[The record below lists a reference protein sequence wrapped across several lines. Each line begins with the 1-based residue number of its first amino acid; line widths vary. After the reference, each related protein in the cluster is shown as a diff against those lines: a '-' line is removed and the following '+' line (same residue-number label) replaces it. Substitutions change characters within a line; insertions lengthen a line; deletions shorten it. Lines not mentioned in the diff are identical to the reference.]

1 MSNKVA
7 ASMTASIII
16 DKKEVISSALDA
28 YARAKKEIDGNK
40 LELLIDVSDEQALK
54 RLKEIQQELSGK
66 DYIIKFKNQG
76 IDETLK
82 SLDELYEKIKAI
94 ISGKGIS
101 NGKGIGNSIVDEKTL
116 KNVLSIFKDIESHLS
131 TLKTTISDVGDGEEF
146 SPLLKMINNVK
157 NSIDKLISITGK
169 GTTFNMSIDVG
180 SNTEM
185 ESKVQSKISNALQ
198 AYQRLFEH
206 IKLSNPAD
214 SIITNKFF
222 EFDINQ
228 YDTMMGKLQA
238 YKKFIDNMRKEAK
251 ARFNGKDVLFQYT
264 DKSYW
269 SSASA
274 AMAQVTKAFN
284 EMNDSSD
291 KNPLSELFGGTDL
304 TEVISQLKTI
314 SDELGKISSAVNTF
328 KDGINIKV
336 SFAEVEKLTNK
347 VKELEDELTTL
358 KSSTVSHI
366 ETNILS
372 GNEVVEAQNKTQELY
387 VGTEKFLHNTE
398 RLISDIGLSHS
409 KLIKKIQ
416 DENRLIEKGNEKFRE
431 RITFLNNGLV
441 VESILGTE
449 TTNDAYGNHPK
460 ASKLVHTHPNSVT
473 GEVFSANDMWSFAD
487 EYLKN
492 KISEFELVW
501 KNQVLTMK
509 LPDGLSKEVLDN
521 FSNNFAAMW
530 DAVRIQL
537 GDVDENGKINLPSE
551 LKSVASKY
559 INSFLNE
566 MLSKLGGELTLSKID
581 ANGTLNQINIPKI
594 TSEEYN
600 IIYSTLL
607 KIKDVDFSGNIIQ
620 QTQDIKKNTRP
631 LLETVDTLYGSLK
644 ALSSSPTNKNIKYL
658 MPFLS
663 DNDINDLSNILS
675 QELTDKD
682 FRNLADDIYRNIY
695 EPIKNSRLEAL
706 LLVEAIQSHS
716 SSTPIKDTFQGD
728 KIEQA
733 AASAKNLDKIL
744 DDVDI
749 PEDSFNDVIAKF
761 NIVEE
766 KAQNIVKITKQMR
779 RDVKGN
785 PIESYNI
792 TYKNGSNEI
801 YGESSKPQLLRSN
814 DVLYNVKESETKIIS
829 EQKEKYEELS
839 QTIDRYITVRKRIAS
854 GKALSSDEQE
864 AKDLKKTIDELN
876 KTDILSDEQYKT
888 AKNRLES
895 LETSVKD
902 IIALTK
908 SSSIDSMQSKIDA
921 HNKRYVSVNNK
932 PADEDRS
939 VAYQEAINKYKNSI
953 VELEIFL
960 ENFKKSSNPVTEE
973 SISEW
978 NELIEKV
985 DIASNALKTFSA
997 AEKGSTD
1004 HSREKEID
1012 KITKYLDAN
1021 TKISK
1026 KARKELER
1034 YLAIL
1039 KSGDPSANVQEI
1051 HTAWTKVAVAERE
1064 AGREGKSFLDLLKDK
1079 TIGNRA
1085 AQLVSYYLSF
1095 TDIIRYAREGINVV
1109 KDLNTALTE
1118 MRKVSDESLSRL
1130 KEFQKESF
1138 DLAEGIGATA
1148 LEIQNSVAD
1157 FMRLGYSLQEATKLS
1172 QDANIYAN
1180 VGDMEINEATEHMIS
1195 SIQAWQSEF
1204 KSTTEASE
1212 QIINRYNE
1220 VGNNF
1225 AITSADIGS
1234 AMERSAAALKAGGND
1249 LNESIGL
1256 ITAGNLIQQDADTTA
1271 NALKVMS
1278 LRIRGSK
1285 AELEGMGETTDDLAE
1300 STSKL
1305 REQVKSLTGVD
1316 IMLDPNTYK
1325 STAEIIQEIGA
1336 VWDNLTDVSQA
1347 ATLELLAGKTRASTV
1362 SGLIENYE
1370 TIEDVIRSCEESEN
1384 SALEENQKYIDSVEG
1399 RLNLLKSQAQELAFV
1414 TIDDEALKKGISLLT
1429 DLLSLVTD
1437 LIDKIGLLSTV
1448 AIGAGGFGFFKNLD

>member
-1 MSNKVA
+1 MTNKVA
-7 ASMTASIII
+7 ASMTASIVI
-16 DKKEVISSALDA
+16 DKSDILTQALKGIAQAQKELND
-28 YARAKKEIDGNK
+28 NK
-40 LELLIDVSDEQALK
+40 LELLFDVSDDK
-54 RLKEIQQELSGK
+54 VRGRLKDIQKELSSK

-76 IDETLK
+76 IEETLK
-82 SLDELYEKIKAI
+82 SLDELFEKIKLI
-94 ISGKGIS
+94 ISGKAFG
-101 NGKGIGNSIVDEKTL
+101 NGNGNGIGNFIVDEESLKSVIDLFKTM
-116 KNVLSIFKDIESHLS
+116 ESHLFEM
-131 TLKTTISDVGDGEEF
+131 KKIFVDVGDGEEF
-146 SPLLKMINNVK
+146 SPLLKMINELQKSVSNLSKSFEV
-157 NSIDKLISITGK
+157 G
-169 GTTFNMSIDVG
+169 FNLNIDVG
-180 SNTEM
+180 SSTETDN
-185 ESKVQSKISNALQ
+185 KIQSKISNALQ

-206 IKLSNPAD
+206 IKVRGIDDDMLYQ
-214 SIITNKFF
+214 KFVD
-222 EFDINQ
+222 FDINQ
-228 YDTMMGKLQA
+228 FDTTMGKLQA
-238 YKKFIDNMRKEAK
+238 YRKFIENIKKDAN
-251 ARFNGKDVLFQYT
+251 ARIPGYG
-264 DKSYW
+264 DKIFAGIDKKYFSE
-269 SSASA
+269 ASA
-274 AMAQVTKAFN
+274 AMAQVTRAFN
-284 EMNDSSD
+284 EAKKANET
-291 KNPLSELFGGTDL
+291 PQLSELFGKTDL
-304 TEVISQLKTI
+304 TEVIVQLGLIVDK
-314 SDELGKISSAVNTF
+314 LGEISSTASKFNDIF
-328 KDGINIKV
+328 KDGINV
-336 SFAEVEKLTNK
+336 STSIEEIEKLTNR
-347 VKELEDELTTL
+347 VKELEEELIKL
-358 KSSTVSHI
+358 KNPTSTEVN
-366 ETNILS
+366 ETNI
-372 GNEVVEAQNKTQELY
+372 
-387 VGTEKFLHNTE
+387 
-398 RLISDIGLSHS
+398 
-409 KLIKKIQ
+409 
-416 DENRLIEKGNEKFRE
+416 
-431 RITFLNNGLV
+431 
-441 VESILGTE
+441 
-449 TTNDAYGNHPK
+449 
-460 ASKLVHTHPNSVT
+460 
-473 GEVFSANDMWSFAD
+473 
-487 EYLKN
+487 
-492 KISEFELVW
+492 
-501 KNQVLTMK
+501 
-509 LPDGLSKEVLDN
+509 
-521 FSNNFAAMW
+521 
-530 DAVRIQL
+530 
-537 GDVDENGKINLPSE
+537 
-551 LKSVASKY
+551 
-559 INSFLNE
+559 
-566 MLSKLGGELTLSKID
+566 
-581 ANGTLNQINIPKI
+581 
-594 TSEEYN
+594 
-600 IIYSTLL
+600 
-607 KIKDVDFSGNIIQ
+607 
-620 QTQDIKKNTRP
+620 
-631 LLETVDTLYGSLK
+631 
-644 ALSSSPTNKNIKYL
+644 SSP
-658 MPFLS
+658 M
-663 DNDINDLSNILS
+663 
-675 QELTDKD
+675 
-682 FRNLADDIYRNIY
+682 
-695 EPIKNSRLEAL
+695 
-706 LLVEAIQSHS
+706 
-716 SSTPIKDTFQGD
+716 KDTFQGS
-728 KIEQA
+728 KIEEA
-733 AASAKNLDKIL
+733 ITNAKELDKTL
-744 DDVDI
+744 EEVDI
-749 PEDSFNDVIAKF
+749 PKESFDDVISKF
-761 NIVEE
+761 NIIEE
-766 KAQNIVKITKQMR
+766 KAQNIVKITKNMR
-779 RDVKGN
+779 RDGKGN
-785 PIESYNI
+785 PIESYNV
-792 TYKNGSNEI
+792 TYRNGSNEI
-801 YGESSKPQLLRSN
+801 YGESSKPQLLGSN
-814 DVLYNVKESETKIIS
+814 DVLYNAKEAENKKLS
-829 EQKEKYEELS
+829 EQKEKYEELNRA
-839 QTIDRYITVRKRIAS
+839 IDRYITVRKRMAR
-854 GKALSSDEQE
+854 GEALSSDEE
-864 AKDLKKTIDELN
+864 ESKRLLETINKLN
-876 KTDILSDEQYKT
+876 STDVISEEQYKN
-888 AKNRLES
+888 AQNRLNS

-908 SSSIDSMQSKIDA
+908 SSSIDSMQSRIDA

-932 PADEDRS
+932 PADEDRN
-939 VAYQEAINKYKNSI
+939 AEYQEAINKYKNSI

-978 NELIEKV
+978 NKLIEKV
-985 DIASNALKTFSA
+985 DVASNALKTFSA
-997 AEKGSTD
+997 AEKGSTE

-1034 YLAIL
+1034 YLTIL

-1051 HTAWTKVAVAERE
+1051 HTEWTKVAVAERE
-1064 AGREGKSFLDLLKDK
+1064 AGREGKSFLDLLNDK

-1118 MRKVSDESLSRL
+1118 MRKVSDESISRL

-1138 DLAEGIGATA
+1138 DLAEGIGTTA
-1148 LEIQNSVAD
+1148 LEIQNSAAD

-1180 VGDMEINEATEHMIS
+1180 VGDMEINEATEHMVS

-1370 TIEDVIRSCEESEN
+1370 TIEDVIKSCEESEN